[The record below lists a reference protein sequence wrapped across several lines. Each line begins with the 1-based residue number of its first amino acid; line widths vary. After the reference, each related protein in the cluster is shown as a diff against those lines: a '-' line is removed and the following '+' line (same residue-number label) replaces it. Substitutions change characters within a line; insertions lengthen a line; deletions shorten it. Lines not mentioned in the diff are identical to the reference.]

1 MNHSDKSHRYFR
13 FWVLCGICL
22 WWLHPA
28 LAAPGTLDVGQI
40 GKEPASLSDYFSVL
54 EDPSGKLSLADVRRP
69 ELAAQFSGVT
79 AHGGSL
85 NFGLSRSAYWLRLN
99 LKNGSASPV
108 EQLLEISTAYL
119 YQADL
124 FQISNVITSQQ
135 SGYGRPFSQ
144 RSYKHR
150 FVVFPLDMAANSEQ
164 VLYLR
169 VESPMALEVPA
180 KLWQRSA
187 FQEYESLDLLLQSMY
202 FGMVFAMVSFNFLLW
217 ILLSDPIYGR
227 YLFFVFGV
235 SFCQAGMTGMG
246 GQFLWGNNPEWV
258 QISVVMGGYMLGIGY
273 ITFMQSMLGT
283 AKTLPRY
290 HKILTITVIANW
302 LALISC
308 FISYSITLLLF
319 FGVLNSL
326 LTLVAAAMCVH
337 KGQRSAKLFLT
348 AFTFLLVGIMLAVL
362 RTIDLVPTTFG
373 TINGMQ
379 IGSAMEM
386 IFLAFALADR
396 FNQMRQE
403 KAKVQN
409 ELLQSQRETLQAQRE
424 TLQAQRETMQAQ
436 AEKVTSLTQLVSN
449 MAHEINTPIG
459 AVKSSGKNISDALGD
474 ALTNLP
480 RLYELLEPTHRNL
493 FHQLTSRA
501 NAGAASSPALT
512 SREERSMKVRV
523 GQQLKQNGIEN
534 IDWKARVLLG
544 LRADTA
550 LLEYLPL
557 LQHPESDFILHT
569 AQSIGG
575 IIVNTNNIAVAVDRV
590 SRIVTMLRSFSQAE
604 HMGEMTEVCLQ
615 DNLEGVLT
623 MVGSQIKHQM
633 GNVELVRQYQDLP
646 PLRCLSDGLMQVWT
660 HLIQNALQAMNF
672 KGTLT
677 LSLYRI
683 GNQAVVSVADTGAGI
698 PVEIRGRIFEPF
710 FTTRP
715 AGEGSGLGL
724 DIAKK
729 IVDRHYGRIEVQ
741 SEVSVGTTFLV
752 YLPL

>member
-1 MNHSDKSHRYFR
+1 MNHSGKFQYYFKLL
-13 FWVLCGICL
+13 VLCGMSL
-22 WWLHPA
+22 WWFDPVV
-28 LAAPGTLDVGQI
+28 AAPDALDVGQI
-40 GKEPASLSDYFSVL
+40 GKEPVSLTDYFTVL
-54 EDPSGKLSLADVRRP
+54 EDPSGTLTLADVRRP
-69 ELAAQFSGVT
+69 ELAARFSGAA

-99 LKNGSASPV
+99 LRNASASPV

-119 YQADL
+119 YHADL
-124 FQISNVITSQQ
+124 FHVGKVVTAQQ

-150 FVVFPLDMAANSEQ
+150 FVVFPLDMAAHSEQ

-187 FQEYESLDLLLQSMY
+187 FQEYESFDLLLQAMY

-217 ILLSDPIYGR
+217 VLLSDPIYGR

-246 GQFLWGNNPEWV
+246 GQFLWGDNPEWM
-258 QISVVMGGYMLGIGY
+258 QISVLMGGYMLGIGY

-283 AKTLPRY
+283 AKMLPRY
-290 HKILTITVIANW
+290 NKVLVLTVIANW

-308 FISYSITLLLF
+308 FVSYSIKLLLF

-326 LTLVAAAMCVH
+326 LTLVAATICVYQ
-337 KGQRSAKLFLT
+337 GQRSAKLFLT
-348 AFTFLLVGIMLAVL
+348 AFAFLLVGIVLAVL
-362 RTIDLVPTTFG
+362 RTIDLLPNTFG

-459 AVKSSGKNISDALGD
+459 AVKSSGKNISDSLGD

-480 RLYELLEPTHRNL
+480 RLYELLEPAQRGL
-493 FHQLTSRA
+493 FHQLTGRA
-501 NAGAASSPALT
+501 NACTLSLT
-512 SREERSMKVRV
+512 SREERTIKSRV
-523 GQQLKQNGIEN
+523 AQQLKENGIEN
-534 IDWKARVLLG
+534 VDWKARVLVG
-544 LRADTA
+544 LRADTV
-550 LLEYLPL
+550 LPEYLPL
-557 LQHPESDFILHT
+557 LRHPEADFILDT

-590 SRIVTMLRSFSQAE
+590 SKIVTMLKSFSQAE
-604 HMGEMTEVCLQ
+604 HIGEMAETCLKS
-615 DNLEGVLT
+615 NLEAVLAH
-623 MVGSQIKHQM
+623 VASQIKHQM
-633 GNVELVRQYQDLP
+633 GDVELVREYQAVP
-646 PLRCLSDGLMQVWT
+646 SLRCLPDGLTQVWA

-672 KGTLT
+672 KGKLT
-677 LSLYRI
+677 LGLYCV
-683 GNQAVVSVADTGAGI
+683 GNQLVVSVADTGVGI

-724 DIAKK
+724 DITKK
-729 IVDRHYGRIEVQ
+729 IVDKHQGRIEVQ
-741 SEVSVGTTFLV
+741 SEVGVGTTFLV
-752 YLPL
+752 YLPF